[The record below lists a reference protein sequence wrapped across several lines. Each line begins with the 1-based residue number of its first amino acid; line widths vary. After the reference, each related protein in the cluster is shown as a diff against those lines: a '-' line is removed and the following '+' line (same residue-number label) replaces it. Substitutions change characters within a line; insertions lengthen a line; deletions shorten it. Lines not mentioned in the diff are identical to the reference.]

1 MYKVIVCTI
10 LGNPVNNY
18 YDQEV
23 SKERM
28 YTWKCIPR
36 NRKPQLTLMR
46 VTNSYRAVN
55 QNFIEFI
62 SSSNTETINSI
73 REMNHKNKNTN
84 SIW

>member
-55 QNFIEFI
+55 QNFIETWIHLFVQHW
-62 SSSNTETINSI
+62 N
-73 REMNHKNKNTN
+73 NKFDKRNE
-84 SIW
+84 S